1 MTLINEV
8 TRQKRADLQLLID
21 TVLVQEPAVQGLVG
35 IGSIANGLARP
46 DSDIDAILFLD
57 PLDLYIVPAE
67 ATWRPSDDS
76 FHSIFTDV
84 DGLQLDLTR
93 LDLRDWSDPA
103 FDWPEGRRSEM
114 ANGWLA
120 YDRDGRIAKLI
131 AERTTYDEQ
140 TRLARLDEALVWL
153 DGHLSEDGPQQR
165 WESLEPLVAHD
176 RLQAA
181 YVYLVRALFA
191 VNRCWQP
198 WRNREM
204 PALLALPWLPK
215 DFAARVFDAANATSL
230 DYAGYMQRVQA
241 LCGLFNDLCEHLAA
255 DSNYG
260 DDVIGEAF
268 VRSHDEPG
276 RAWNMDEWNA
286 RRST

>member
-1 MTLINEV
+1 MISEL
-8 TRQKRADLQLLID
+8 TRQKGAELRQFID
-21 TVLVQEPAVQGLVG
+21 AVLAPAPSVQGVVG

-46 DSDIDAILFLD
+46 DSDIDAIVFLD
-57 PLDLYIVPAE
+57 PLDLYIAPAE
-67 ATWRPSDDS
+67 ATWRPTDNT
-76 FHSIFTDV
+76 FHSIFSDV
-84 DGLQLDLTR
+84 AGIQVDLQR
-93 LDLRDWSDPA
+93 LDLAQWSDPA
-103 FDWPEGRRSEM
+103 FEWPEGRCGEM

-120 YDRDGRIAKLI
+120 YDRDDRIAKLI
-131 AERTTYDEQ
+131 AERTTYDAQ
-140 TRLARLDEALVWL
+140 TRLTRLDEALVWL
-153 DGHLSEDGPQQR
+153 DGHLSGDGPQQR
-165 WESLEPLVAHD
+165 WESLNPLVAHD

-181 YVYLVRALFA
+181 YVYLVQALFA

-215 DFAARVFDAANATSL
+215 DFAARVFNAANASSL
-230 DYAGYMQRVQA
+230 DHAGYMQRVQA
-241 LCGLFNDLCEHLAA
+241 LCGLFDDLCEHLAA
-255 DSNYG
+255 DSDYG